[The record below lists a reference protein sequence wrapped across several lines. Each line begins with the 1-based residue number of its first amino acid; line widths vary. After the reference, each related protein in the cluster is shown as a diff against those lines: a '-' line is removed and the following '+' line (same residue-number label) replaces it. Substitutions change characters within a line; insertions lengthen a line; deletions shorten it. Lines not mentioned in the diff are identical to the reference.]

1 MATANTPG
9 VERNDLAPAV
19 HTSVWGWMKTQLFST
34 PLNCL
39 LTILSAWLLL
49 ATVPALVEWAFIK
62 ANISA
67 TTAQACRGTGG
78 ACWAFI
84 YEKHRLILFG
94 LYPYDEQWRP
104 LVATC
109 ILLGVIV
116 LSGFRHFWNLSLVF
130 IWTVALIAVAILMW
144 GGIFGLKFVE
154 NSLWGG
160 LPLTMILS
168 TFGIAFAFP
177 IGVLLALGRRS
188 EMPAIK
194 SICVVYIELIRGVPL
209 ISLLFMSAVMLPLFL
224 PEGLSIDKL
233 LRAQIAIIL
242 FAAAYIAE
250 TVRGGLQAITKGQF
264 EGAESL
270 GLNYWQMMRL
280 VVLPQALKIVIPPL
294 VGIFIAMF
302 KDTSLVVV
310 IGIFDLT
317 QAGKAALT
325 DQSWRGFSSELY
337 IFISLIYFVFCFS
350 MSKYSQSLE
359 KRLSTGYQR

>member
-1 MATANTPG
+1 MSTVNTPS
-9 VERNDLAPAV
+9 VSLNDEAPAA
-19 HTSVWGWMKTQLFST
+19 HASAWSWMKSQLFST

-49 ATVPALVEWAFIK
+49 ATVPAIVEWAFIK

-67 TTAQACRGTGG
+67 TTAQECRGTGG

-104 LVATC
+104 LIATC

-116 LSGFRHFWNLSLVF
+116 LSGVRKFWNPWLVV
-130 IWTVALIAVAILMW
+130 IWTAALVAVAILMW

-160 LPLTMILS
+160 LPLTLILS

-188 EMPAIK
+188 TMPAIK
-194 SICVVYIELIRGVPL
+194 AICVVYIELIRGVPL

-224 PEGLSIDKL
+224 PEGMSIDKL
-233 LRAQIAIIL
+233 LRAQIAIIM

-250 TVRGGLQAITKGQF
+250 TIRGGLQAIPKGQF

-317 QAGKAALT
+317 QAAKAALT

-337 IFISLIYFVFCFS
+337 IFIALIYFAFCFS

-359 KRLSTGYQR
+359 KRLSTGYKR